1 MAKPKQ
7 SNASEMATFLDR
19 ILKLEEEKQAVADD
33 IKELWAEA
41 KGQGFDMKALRKTHS
56 IRKMKVEDRRVLRT
70 YTEALGLFD

>member
-33 IKELWAEA
+33 IKELWAEI

-56 IRKMKVEDRRVLRT
+56 IRKMKVEDRRVLGT